1 MILHVLGPGV
11 QLALTVSNNDSVAFL
26 KSLAAANLWQR
37 MSHPGLASPD
47 DLAKKMRIGRLDY
60 FWDDDNDLSMYGVGE
75 GAYEHLMWGQQRKG
89 QRVMEIHEYLIRHFA
104 LIASLRA
111 DPHAFFVHTFYH
123 AEELGLSEDDVCAHI
138 SSMLRA
144 YEMYIANRFGHWF
157 RLPWAWALLCHSVY
171 GRDVA
176 KQLVELVNSG
186 RLARSGVLAAKIDY
200 AGVLADDAL
209 WAAVVAFA
217 AGTDPL
223 DAAAHTQSLKKLRRE
238 RFPARRAPQSAVAGA
253 RPRLDAH
260 TTQHAPR
267 ERAVDA
273 PPPVRAPPRRR
284 VGLRDPRRRVGVG
297 PLQPTPRTP

>member
-1 MILHVLGPGV
+1 
-11 QLALTVSNNDSVAFL
+11 
-26 KSLAAANLWQR
+26 
-37 MSHPGLASPD
+37 
-47 DLAKKMRIGRLDY
+47 
-60 FWDDDNDLSMYGVGE
+60 
-75 GAYEHLMWGQQRKG
+75 
-89 QRVMEIHEYLIRHFA
+89 MEIHEYLLRHFA

-176 KQLVELVNSG
+176 KQLVQLVNSG
-186 RLARSGVLAAKIDY
+186 RLARSGMLAAKIDY

-217 AGTDPL
+217 AGTEPL
-223 DAAAHTQSLKKLRRE
+223 DAAAHTQSLKKLRQE
-238 RFPARRAPQSAVAGA
+238 RFPARRAP
-253 RPRLDAH
+253 
-260 TTQHAPR
+260 
-267 ERAVDA
+267 RAA
-273 PPPVRAPPRRR
+273 ISRGRRAA
-284 VGLRDPRRRVGVG
+284 
-297 PLQPTPRTP
+297 

>member
-1 MILHVLGPGV
+1 MPTNC
-11 QLALTVSNNDSVAFL
+11 ACT
-26 KSLAAANLWQR
+26 
-37 MSHPGLASPD
+37 AS
-47 DLAKKMRIGRLDY
+47 ARARI
-60 FWDDDNDLSMYGVGE
+60 
-75 GAYEHLMWGQQRKG
+75 
-89 QRVMEIHEYLIRHFA
+89 IRHFA

-176 KQLVELVNSG
+176 KQLVQLVNSG
-186 RLARSGVLAAKIDY
+186 RLARSGMLAAKIDY

-223 DAAAHTQSLKKLRRE
+223 DAAAHTQCLKNYCKRDSPRA
-238 RFPARRAPQSAVAGA
+238 ARRDQPWPVQ
-253 RPRLDAH
+253 H
-260 TTQHAPR
+260 NTHNTT
-267 ERAVDA
+267 RAT
-273 PPPVRAPPRRR
+273 RTRRR
-284 VGLRDPRRRVGVG
+284 RATAG
-297 PLQPTPRTP
+297 PRTTSTTRRPSGPASTA

>member
-1 MILHVLGPGV
+1 
-11 QLALTVSNNDSVAFL
+11 
-26 KSLAAANLWQR
+26 
-37 MSHPGLASPD
+37 
-47 DLAKKMRIGRLDY
+47 
-60 FWDDDNDLSMYGVGE
+60 
-75 GAYEHLMWGQQRKG
+75 
-89 QRVMEIHEYLIRHFA
+89 MEIHEYLLRHFA

-176 KQLVELVNSG
+176 KQLVQLVNSG
-186 RLARSGVLAAKIDY
+186 RLARSGMLAAKIDY

-223 DAAAHTQSLKKLRRE
+223 DAAAHTQSLKKLRQE
-238 RFPARRAPQSAVAGA
+238 RFPARRAPRSAVAG
-253 RPRLDAH
+253 
-260 TTQHAPR
+260 TTQHTQHNTRHANAPSTR
-267 ERAVDA
+267 HRRSAHHLDDASAFGTRVDC
-273 PPPVRAPPRRR
+273 
-284 VGLRDPRRRVGVG
+284 VGVG

>member
-1 MILHVLGPGV
+1 MIPSRSSRVWLQP
-11 QLALTVSNNDSVAFL
+11 T
-26 KSLAAANLWQR
+26 
-37 MSHPGLASPD
+37 
-47 DLAKKMRIGRLDY
+47 
-60 FWDDDNDLSMYGVGE
+60 YGN
-75 GAYEHLMWGQQRKG
+75 
-89 QRVMEIHEYLIRHFA
+89 
-104 LIASLRA
+104 
-111 DPHAFFVHTFYH
+111 

-176 KQLVELVNSG
+176 KQLVQLVNSG

-223 DAAAHTQSLKKLRRE
+223 DAAAHTQSLKKLRQE
-238 RFPARRAPQSAVAGA
+238 RFPARRAPRSAVAG
-253 RPRLDAH
+253 LHNTH
-260 TTQHAPR
+260 TTHNTRHANAPSTR
-267 ERAVDA
+267 HRRSAHHLDDASAFGTRVD
-273 PPPVRAPPRRR
+273 
-284 VGLRDPRRRVGVG
+284 GVGVG

>member
-1 MILHVLGPGV
+1 
-11 QLALTVSNNDSVAFL
+11 
-26 KSLAAANLWQR
+26 
-37 MSHPGLASPD
+37 
-47 DLAKKMRIGRLDY
+47 
-60 FWDDDNDLSMYGVGE
+60 
-75 GAYEHLMWGQQRKG
+75 
-89 QRVMEIHEYLIRHFA
+89 MEIHEYLLRHFA

-186 RLARSGVLAAKIDY
+186 RLARSGMLAAKIDY

-223 DAAAHTQSLKKLRRE
+223 DAAAHTQSLKKLRQE
-238 RFPARRAPQSAVAGA
+238 RFPARRAPRSAVAGA
-253 RPRLDAH
+253 RPRRTH
-260 TTQHAPR
+260 NTTQHAPR

-284 VGLRDPRRRVGVG
+284 VGLRDPRRRRGSGTTSTNAAHAVTRPHRRRRAGRHRHHERLRPHPD
-297 PLQPTPRTP
+297 PLGHGRGRREDVPRRGRQHIVE